1 MSEVLPVPVEEM
13 KRVAA
18 ANSELVAAAKRM
30 IEIASHSQDPK
41 VAEDLLLNIRQILES
56 SNAISGAVRTAG
68 YLRAA
73 RRG

>member
-1 MSEVLPVPVEEM
+1 MSDVLSVPVEEL

-18 ANSELVAAAKRM
+18 ANTELVAAAKRLTD
-30 IEIASHSQDPK
+30 IASHLSDQDQQRQ
-41 VAEDLLLNIRQILES
+41 LLLNIRQILTS
-56 SNAISGAVRTAG
+56 SEAISGAVRTAG

>member
-1 MSEVLPVPVEEM
+1 MSDVLPVPVAEM

-18 ANSELVAAAKRM
+18 ANSEVVAAARRL
-30 IEIASHSQDPK
+30 IEIASQTPDPK
-41 VAEDLLLNIRQILES
+41 VAEDLLLNIRQILAS

-73 RRG
+73 RGG